1 MQKPLTRQPS
11 QKGEPFMLRASLA
24 FFVIGLLAVVLGAN
38 NVAGVS
44 IELGKTLLF
53 VFFVLAIISFVASLV
68 SGRGGKSL
76 P

>member
-1 MQKPLTRQPS
+1 
-11 QKGEPFMLRASLA
+11 MLRASLA

-68 SGRGGKSL
+68 TGRGTKTL
-76 P
+76 L